1 MVTVGEGTGVSEME
15 RIIGIF
21 LVGLWLL
28 FSKYLLDTTFYRRVS
43 IEKEIFEK
51 RNVSLALSYG
61 GFLLGL
67 SFTLFYTFT
76 YESFLRELFQ
86 LLFLTFTLMGG
97 VYLFD
102 LIFLRKIDLREE
114 IEKGNISAGLVQ
126 GVYFF
131 SVSLLV
137 SGSFW
142 ERESLALSFFYT
154 LLYLFLGMILLA
166 GSTFLLSR
174 LLSLDFQREVTRGN
188 TASAVVLS
196 GITLGVST
204 VVFSSLSGE
213 FMGELFEDLAVTVMY
228 FLVSQVLMIL
238 LYFGAE
244 YVIFRRVKLS
254 GEVLEKNLGAS
265 LILGSL
271 FIVSAFLTISLMG

>member
-1 MVTVGEGTGVSEME
+1 ME
-15 RIIGIF
+15 RIF
-21 LVGLWLL
+21 SLLLVGLWLL
-28 FSKYLLDTTFYRRVS
+28 LSKYLFDATFYRRIS
-43 IEKEIFEK
+43 IEREIFE
-51 RNVSLALSYG
+51 RGNLSLALSYG

-67 SFTLFYTFT
+67 SFVLFYTFT
-76 YESFLRELFQ
+76 YGDFLRELLQ

-102 LIFLRKIDLREE
+102 LLFLRKIDLREE
-114 IEKGNISAGLVQ
+114 IERGNVPAGLVQ

-142 ERESLALSFFYT
+142 EKESLLFSFLYSF
-154 LLYLFLGMILLA
+154 LYLFLGMLLLA
-166 GSTFLLSR
+166 GSTLLLSR
-174 LLSLDFQREVTRGN
+174 LLSLDFEKEVKRGN

-213 FMGELFEDLAVTVMY
+213 FVGDLLRDVAVTVLY
-228 FLVSQVLMIL
+228 FLLSQLLMVL

-244 YVIFRRVKLS
+244 YLIFRRVKLS
-254 GEVLEKNLGAS
+254 GEVLEENLGAS
-265 LILGSL
+265 LILGAL
-271 FIVSAFLTISLMG
+271 FVVSAFLTVSVMG